1 MTERPRYALRFQ
13 VLPGPN
19 VQEEASELARFCA
32 RHGVDEVVLF
42 VAAEEFFSG
51 HVQPTEEDTW
61 YEGVAIAAEVLR
73 AARLEVSLNPW
84 VTAGHA
90 DRGRVDTHGFA
101 PMVSPEGVPARAQA
115 SFACPRWRTWLAGH
129 YGRFAE
135 LDFRVLWLEDDFRFH
150 NHGPLTWGGGFEPEM
165 LDRFTELAGA
175 EVSREELLAAV
186 TAPGRPHPWRAL
198 LARTWGEAQLEVAA
212 LLRDTVATRSG
223 GRSRL
228 GLMSSGLGAA
238 SVEGRDWHR
247 LFRTLGEGTAHRPHF
262 APYGDAPASSLAR
275 SVALLELQRL
285 LRPADAEVAPEVE
298 NWPHTEWSK
307 SDTQT
312 WSEMVTATF
321 SGADALLLNVLPF
334 TARTPQAHARTG
346 RMLSRSRPALRWAA
360 ERSGPDLLTHGVG
373 LPWYGDAGQAVRTRG
388 SGSMRDLEVDELAGA
403 AFLLPLGIPVTARQS
418 AVSVLFGDLAWA
430 APDDDVRR
438 LLSGGLLLDG
448 TAAAILTERG
458 YGDQLGVQ
466 VVEVAERDQPSPG
479 AAYALERLTAAGAE
493 AAGVLPDTL
502 ASVNNQPRIARLS
515 AVAGT
520 QVWSRILDARQEHW
534 GDGLT
539 LARNDLGGSVAV
551 LAAGDPRSLPR
562 SDQAQAVVHAVL
574 NRVAGGS
581 AAWPLVTG
589 GPHLIA
595 QFAEAGSRF
604 RLVVT
609 NGSADPARPI
619 VHLPAGMPGPD
630 HVTLLTPLAEPRPAA
645 CVLSPG
651 AVEAQTEVPHR
662 GILVM
667 EWN

>member
-1 MTERPRYALRFQ
+1 
-13 VLPGPN
+13 
-19 VQEEASELARFCA
+19 
-32 RHGVDEVVLF
+32 
-42 VAAEEFFSG
+42 
-51 HVQPTEEDTW
+51 
-61 YEGVAIAAEVLR
+61 
-73 AARLEVSLNPW
+73 
-84 VTAGHA
+84 
-90 DRGRVDTHGFA
+90 
-101 PMVSPEGVPARAQA
+101 
-115 SFACPRWRTWLAGH
+115 
-129 YGRFAE
+129 
-135 LDFRVLWLEDDFRFH
+135 
-150 NHGPLTWGGGFEPEM
+150 M

-198 LARTWGEAQLEVAA
+198 LARTWREAQLEVAA

-275 SVALLELQRL
+275 SVALLELQRP

-360 ERSGPDLLTHGVG
+360 ERSGPDLLTLGVG

-403 AFLLPLGIPVTARQS
+403 AFLLPLGTPVTARQS

-438 LLSGGLLLDG
+438 LLNGGLLLDG
-448 TAAAILTERG
+448 AAAAILTERG

-539 LARNDLGGSVAV
+539 LARNDLGGQRRGTRGRRPAFTAAQRPGPGSRARGTEPRGGRICG
-551 LAAGDPRSLPR
+551 LAAGDRRPSSHRPVRRGRQPVPARGDQRLRRSCTAHRPPAGRNARPGPRHPAHAARRTATCSLRPLPWR
-562 SDQAQAVVHAVL
+562 RRGTD
-574 NRVAGGS
+574 GGS
-581 AAWPLVTG
+581 APRNPRDGVELTADHPYAV
-589 GPHLIA
+589 
-595 QFAEAGSRF
+595 GS
-604 RLVVT
+604 
-609 NGSADPARPI
+609 
-619 VHLPAGMPGPD
+619 
-630 HVTLLTPLAEPRPAA
+630 
-645 CVLSPG
+645 
-651 AVEAQTEVPHR
+651 
-662 GILVM
+662 
-667 EWN
+667 